1 MTPKDNNPNAPA
13 PEEDYSLEEILAEYG
28 GSLEHHLL
36 RDAEAPAKPPA
47 PPEEPAPAKEPE
59 APPVPEPPAEEAP
72 PEPPRRRSP
81 LPPRTPSRRPR
92 GRRRRTWPG

>member
-47 PPEEPAPAKEPE
+47 PPEEPAPAKEPVSH
-59 APPVPEPPAEEAP
+59 AGLQ
-72 PEPPRRRSP
+72 SS
-81 LPPRTPSRRPR
+81 LSSRTPS
-92 GRRRRTWPG
+92 